1 MCIRDRYNPLTFNV
15 FPNPN
20 TGNFQLY
27 LENNALESIS
37 LELFDVTG
45 KITYSNNIE
54 FQSGNTKLVS
64 LNFSNLAKG
73 VYYIR
78 VSDDNNQ
85 YVRSIVIR

>member
-1 MCIRDRYNPLTFNV
+1 MDEKYNPLTFNV

-37 LELFDVTG
+37 LEIFDITG
-45 KITYSNNIE
+45 KVTYSNNVE
-54 FQSGNTKLVS
+54 FQSGTTKLVS

-78 VSDDNNQ
+78 VSDDSNQ
-85 YVRSIVIR
+85 YVKSMVIR

>member
-1 MCIRDRYNPLTFNV
+1 M
-15 FPNPN
+15 
-20 TGNFQLY
+20 Y
-27 LENNALESIS
+27 LDNNALVSIS

>member
-1 MCIRDRYNPLTFNV
+1 MY

-37 LELFDVTG
+37 LEIFDVTG
-45 KITYSNNIE
+45 KITYSNNVE

-85 YVRSIVIR
+85 YVKSMVIR